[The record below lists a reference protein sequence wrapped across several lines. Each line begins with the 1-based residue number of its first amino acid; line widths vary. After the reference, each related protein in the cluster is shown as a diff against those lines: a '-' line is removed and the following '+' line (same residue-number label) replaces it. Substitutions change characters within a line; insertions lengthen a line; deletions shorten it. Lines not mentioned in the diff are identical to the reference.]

1 MLNAIDLMNDINRL
15 DLKRN
20 KQRSWAIP
28 IRDGSRGEKLT
39 EKKSGRSL
47 NEDDMLD
54 AFKVFQLRSNPF
66 ASFCITSLMSSCI

>member
-1 MLNAIDLMNDINRL
+1 MMRITKIMLNHVDLMNDINKL

-20 KQRSWAIP
+20 KQRSQAIP

-47 NEDDMLD
+47 NEDDMRSIR
-54 AFKVFQLRSNPF
+54 LRFFNYVLTLLPLF
-66 ASFCITSLMSSCI
+66 A